1 MLQAEENE
9 IPNRE
14 PAGLLPKGKIQ
25 QYINK
30 VTDQEDKSKTLVK
43 RYMFALFKTC
53 PGVSIYLFNNVY
65 VFISGSS
72 YNIAFFPVY
81 THNLERKKIQLF
93 IYLHKCIIIVYLI
106 KHLITNVYTCK
117 HLRRGRSLQKL

>member
-14 PAGLLPKGKIQ
+14 PAGLLLRGKIQ
-25 QYINK
+25 EYINK
-30 VTDQEDKSKTLVK
+30 VTDEEDKSKTLVK

-53 PGVSIYLFNNVY
+53 PGVSIYLLNNVC

-81 THNLERKKIQLF
+81 THNLESKKIQLF
-93 IYLHKCIIIVYLI
+93 IY
-106 KHLITNVYTCK
+106 
-117 HLRRGRSLQKL
+117 